1 MTGFGNAP
9 FDIFAE
15 FLSDLASLSSYPM
28 AFLDVVGGAF
38 CPSTFVTFAVI
49 LSFASNCKNKHF
61 SARSIA

>member
-9 FDIFAE
+9 FDIFAG
-15 FLSDLASLSSYPM
+15 FLLGLASLSSYPI

-38 CPSTFVTFAVI
+38 CPSIFVTFAVI
-49 LSFASNCKNKHF
+49 LSFASNGKNEHF